1 MQDFIG
7 FSQENWVFILL
18 WLSAAGTLYYT
29 EMKKAGK
36 CVNTTEATRMLNRDD
51 ALILD
56 IREKKDFSQGHIAGA
71 YNLPVS
77 VFDKKISELDRY
89 KTHPIIVVCKMGT
102 ASGSVVKTL
111 KKRDFENVIRLS
123 GGMAEWTAASL
134 PLRKGKS

>member
-7 FSQENWVFILL
+7 FANENWVFILL

-36 CVNTTEATRMLNRDD
+36 SVNTTEAIRMLNRDD

-56 IREKKDFSQGHIAGA
+56 VREKNDFSQGHISGA
-71 YNLPVS
+71 YNLPAS
-77 VFDKKISELDRY
+77 VLDKKISELDRY
-89 KTHPIIVVCKMGT
+89 KTHPIIVVCKTGT

-111 KKRDFENVIRLS
+111 KKQDFENVIRLS
-123 GGMAEWTAASL
+123 GGMAEWIAASL